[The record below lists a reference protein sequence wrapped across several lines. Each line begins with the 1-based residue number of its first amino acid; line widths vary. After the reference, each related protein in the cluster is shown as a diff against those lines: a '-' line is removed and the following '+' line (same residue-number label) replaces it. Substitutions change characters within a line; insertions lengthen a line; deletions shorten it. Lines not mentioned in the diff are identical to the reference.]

1 MDVALL
7 GPHSLI
13 SGSVVMRPF
22 PGVEGMLTV
31 GTQSAEFSESE
42 GGTTASAKAS
52 INVFALRGRYLPFRN
67 HLALEAGFA
76 VSSISLSASG
86 DNVLGDS
93 INYERANFVPAVLA
107 GGGYALRTDMGFRL
121 NILIGWM
128 KYIASMG
135 NSTIK
140 TTGNFD
146 QQDRDQLQKDLDSTS
161 DELVKGTVYLE
172 LGVGWAF

>member
-1 MDVALL
+1 M
-7 GPHSLI
+7 
-13 SGSVVMRPF
+13 
-22 PGVEGMLTV
+22 
-31 GTQSAEFSESE
+31 
-42 GGTTASAKAS
+42 
-52 INVFALRGRYLPFRN
+52 
-67 HLALEAGFA
+67 
-76 VSSISLSASG
+76 
-86 DNVLGDS
+86 
-93 INYERANFVPAVLA
+93 LA